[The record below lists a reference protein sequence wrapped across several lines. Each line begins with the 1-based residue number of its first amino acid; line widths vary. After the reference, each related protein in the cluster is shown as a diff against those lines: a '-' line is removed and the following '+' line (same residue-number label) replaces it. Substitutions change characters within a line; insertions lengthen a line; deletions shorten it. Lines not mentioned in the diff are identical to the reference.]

1 MYLFLLDNGHS
12 HSIDLN
18 TEWAGDH
25 THEYIDVHLLKSQFQ
40 SNMHLTNLGIKPSNV
55 GPNCGWD
62 TMGKTQFCRKTFS
75 IDKHQHLVKGITSNS
90 HASLAY
96 TGGNQPFDNRPVY
109 GIVQFII
116 YIQN

>member
-40 SNMHLTNLGIKPSNV
+40 SNMHLTTSGLSN
-55 GPNCGWD
+55 
-62 TMGKTQFCRKTFS
+62 K
-75 IDKHQHLVKGITSNS
+75 
-90 HASLAY
+90 
-96 TGGNQPFDNRPVY
+96 
-109 GIVQFII
+109 
-116 YIQN
+116 